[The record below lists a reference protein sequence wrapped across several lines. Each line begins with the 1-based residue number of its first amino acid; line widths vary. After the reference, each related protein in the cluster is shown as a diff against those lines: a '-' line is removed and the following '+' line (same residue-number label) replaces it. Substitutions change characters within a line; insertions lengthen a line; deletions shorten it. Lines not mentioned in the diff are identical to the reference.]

1 MNAEKHPISEK
12 VAIGKANS
20 KLILVGEHAVV
31 HGQPAIAI
39 PFPLI
44 GAESVVEYVPGA
56 VKIDSEF
63 YHGPIESAP
72 KSIQGIAS
80 CIKATLDALDLPCQ
94 DLLIS
99 ISSSI
104 PPGKGLGS
112 SASVAIAVIKSLFE
126 YAGVEYTKE
135 EVLRLAN
142 ISETHAHGSPSGI
155 DPLTITSNSPV
166 WFEREKPIDYIKPN
180 GDFYFIVSD
189 TGRMAETRSAIAFV
203 SSYLCLFQMEKP
215 IHYIKPNGDF
225 YFIVADTGRMAD
237 TRSAIESVTSL
248 LKKAP
253 RKIQRNIERIGE
265 ITHQVRQAL
274 EKASK
279 QLLGQL
285 LNEAQKELEALG
297 VSDAGLNRLIYY
309 ALQEG
314 ALGAKLTGGGNGGC
328 IVALARNEAHSQQLS
343 EKLKHFGAQSVWPF
357 VLKNNDLND

>member
-1 MNAEKHPISEK
+1 MNAEKHLISEK
-12 VAIGKANS
+12 VAIGQANS

-56 VKIDSEF
+56 VKIDSAF

-72 KSIQGIAS
+72 KTIQGIAS
-80 CIKATLDALDLPCQ
+80 SIKATLEVLNLPCR

-126 YAGVEYTKE
+126 YADVEYTKE
-135 EVLRLAN
+135 QVLHLVN
-142 ISETHAHGSPSGI
+142 IAETHAHGSPSGI
-155 DPLTITSNSPV
+155 DPLTITSESPV
-166 WFEREKPIDYIKPN
+166 WFERERPADYIKP
-180 GDFYFIVSD
+180 
-189 TGRMAETRSAIAFV
+189 
-203 SSYLCLFQMEKP
+203 K
-215 IHYIKPNGDF
+215 GDF
-225 YFIVADTGRMAD
+225 YFIVADTGREAD
-237 TRSAIESVTSL
+237 TKSAIASVMDL
-248 LKKAP
+248 LKRTP
-253 RKIQRNIERIGE
+253 ETVQRNIERLGE
-265 ITHQVRQAL
+265 ITHLARQAL